1 MGYRDYSTA
10 KGRIVDGTG
19 HGDFTTIGAALTA
32 LGSGAFFIR
41 PGTYTEDITLPA
53 NTHLTAF
60 PGDEILPS
68 VMIVGKI
75 SFSDTGTSVISSISL
90 QTNSDY
96 CLSVTGANASVLY
109 LESVSIIASN
119 NTAIN
124 YTCSSSSSQIKMTA
138 CEGDI
143 ITTGIAM
150 FASSSA
156 GSISF
161 IDTIMTN
168 SGGSTTASTA
178 SAGSLNIDTTT
189 LSFPITTSGV
199 NIFFMTNSTIDC
211 AGLNTTALISSTS
224 STPNYI
230 EHSNLQSGTAA
241 TITIN
246 TPGSIIM
253 AIDNINCL
261 AGSGNAITGTGTL
274 NAGIITFTGSANT
287 ITTSNVNKLTTYGG
301 TIV

>member
-32 LGSGAFFIR
+32 LGGGQFFIR
-41 PGTYTEDITLPA
+41 PGTYTENFTLPA
-53 NTHLTAF
+53 STLLTAF
-60 PGDEILPS
+60 PGNEIFPS

-75 SFSDTGTSVISSISL
+75 SFSGAATSVISSIGL

-96 CLSVTGANASVLY
+96 CLSVTGASAAVLY
-109 LESVSIIASN
+109 LENVSITASN

-138 CEGDI
+138 CGGDI
-143 ITTGIAM
+143 TTTGIAM
-150 FASSSA
+150 FASSST

-161 IDTIMTN
+161 IDTVMTN
-168 SGGSTTASTA
+168 TGSSTTASTA
-178 SAGSLNIDTTT
+178 SAGSVNIDDST
-189 LSFPITTSGV
+189 LSFPITSSGT
-199 NIFFMTNSTIDC
+199 NIFYMTNSTIDC
-211 AGLNTTALISSTS
+211 SVLNKTAFTSSTS

-241 TITIN
+241 TVTIN
-246 TPGSIIM
+246 TPGNIIM
-253 AIDNINCL
+253 AIDNINCV

-274 NAGIITFTGSANT
+274 SAGIITFTGTAST
-287 ITTSNVNKLTTYGG
+287 ITTSTVNKLTTYGG